1 MTELPESGSPDL
13 VLWRVFP
20 FDEGA
25 ADGEPYSVR
34 SVAPAHRQTGGRFD
48 LGTTPVLYLG
58 ESPAHAVAEVLRRFS
73 GRVLAPAL
81 LRQSRHPLALVRVG
95 VPAPVA
101 TRLVDLADPATLVRL
116 GVRPD
121 TLALP
126 ESSRAQ
132 TQAVSRRI
140 FESGA
145 PGFRWWSALHGGWHS
160 TVLFV
165 ERVPLETLAF
175 GRPEMVG
182 MDHPAVL
189 EAVPYLYM
197 EIPGAA
203 P

>member
-1 MTELPESGSPDL
+1 VTEPPEGGSPDL
-13 VLWRVFP
+13 FLWRAFP
-20 FDEGA
+20 FDEA
-25 ADGEPYSVR
+25 ALDGEPYSLR

-73 GRVLAPAL
+73 GRALSPAL
-81 LRQSRHPLALVRVG
+81 LRHSRHPLALVRVG

-101 TRLVDLADPATLVRL
+101 ARLVDLADPATLVRV

-126 ESSRAQ
+126 ESGRVQ

-165 ERVPLETLAF
+165 ERVPLATLTF
-175 GRPEMVG
+175 GEPEIVDMG
-182 MDHPAVL
+182 HPAVL
-189 EAVPYLYM
+189 EAAPYLYL